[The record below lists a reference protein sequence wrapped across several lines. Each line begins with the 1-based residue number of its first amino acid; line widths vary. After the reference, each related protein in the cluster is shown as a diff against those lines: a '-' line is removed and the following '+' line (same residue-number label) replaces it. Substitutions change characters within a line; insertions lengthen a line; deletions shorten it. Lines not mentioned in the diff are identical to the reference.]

1 VTLNDEKG
9 ITSFKASS
17 LSNRFWTQEDKIAF
31 WFLLPSMA
39 MLLAFMFYP
48 IFYVFVMS
56 VFKTNR
62 VGEMVRF
69 VGLDNFR
76 HIFQSEEFTATVLR
90 TIVWTLIAV
99 FVKTVS
105 GLAIALILKQRF
117 MGRKL
122 ARALVLL
129 PWAGSIPIS
138 VMVWKWTFNNDFGLL
153 NYTLRALGL
162 DPPIWLAYPVPAFFA
177 TLTVDIWLGIPFMAL
192 VFLAGLQAIPKDLFE
207 AAAVEGATAWQQFRH
222 VTLPSLKPIL
232 LIATLL
238 SFLWTFN
245 DFNVIY
251 ILTKGGPLGKTEILI
266 TLIYRTAFE
275 YTDFSS
281 AGAIAIITFVV
292 LLIVSLIYARFYFK
306 TEYR

>member
-1 VTLNDEKG
+1 MNDDDISNKPR
-9 ITSFKASS
+9 SFSS
-17 LSNRFWTQEDKIAF
+17 WRRFLTQEDKIAF
-31 WFLLPSMA
+31 WFLAPSLV

-48 IFYVFVMS
+48 IFYVFVMA

-76 HIFQSEEFTATVLR
+76 HIFESEEFTATVVR

-99 FVKTVS
+99 FAKAVS
-105 GLAIALILKQRF
+105 GLGIALILKQRF

-122 ARALVLL
+122 ARTLVIL
-129 PWAGSIPIS
+129 PWAASIPIS
-138 VMVWKWTFNNDFGLL
+138 VMVWKWAFNNDFGLL
-153 NYTLRALGL
+153 NYTLRSLGL
-162 DPPIWLAYPVPAFFA
+162 NPPIWLAYPVPAFIA
-177 TLTVDIWLGIPFMAL
+177 TLSVDIWLGIPFMAL

-281 AGAIAIITFVV
+281 ASAIAIITFAV